1 MFTAILNTD
10 AVSLVNII
18 EGCMISV
25 QVLLTVRQTQM
36 LPRLFDL
43 IELLLK
49 LLHII
54 HKFLKHIHLL
64 QRVVR
69 SLSTR
74 TVGIGVFSF

>member
-1 MFTAILNTD
+1 MFTAVLDTYTI
-10 AVSLVNII
+10 SLVDII
-18 EGCMISV
+18 EGCMIGV

-54 HKFLKHIHLL
+54 HKFFKHIHLL
-64 QRVVR
+64 HCAIRIFR
-69 SLSTR
+69 ALSTR
-74 TVGIGVFSF
+74 PVGI